1 MTKFD
6 SSKIR
11 VIITGILLGFCV
23 IILYTL
29 IFDKID
35 EIFEIQRKE
44 SDINLK
50 QSKFIEEFL
59 ENQNEIVDIIQ
70 KQSNEI
76 DHLNFKIDSLE
87 LKLSEFDNELTE
99 IFD

>member
-1 MTKFD
+1 MIKFD

-29 IFDKID
+29 IFNKID

-44 SDINLK
+44 NDINFK

-70 KQSNEI
+70 KQSNKI
-76 DHLNFKIDSLE
+76 DHLNSKIDSLE